1 MKNRILILLIILSAQ
16 INAQSNS
23 AWKKTLIKPDLLVYF
38 IEKPKK
44 SVDSTGT
51 TYELKTNEIILKIT
65 SEKSPLNYYGRSVK
79 EVDDEYYSTLTKNTL
94 TKNQKLLK
102 ERNFD
107 FEGHNVRELIY
118 TDNINS
124 KPCTVTLQ
132 ILNVTGFDEAMY
144 KFYFIDFKN
153 RASVPE
159 EYINFF
165 SDWDLYYKLENE
177 IKNSENENKILEEKG
192 FIIDGKKK

>member
-65 SEKSPLNYYGRSVK
+65 SEKSPLNY
-79 EVDDEYYSTLTKNTL
+79 
-94 TKNQKLLK
+94 
-102 ERNFD
+102 
-107 FEGHNVRELIY
+107 NVRELIY

-124 KPCTVTLQ
+124 KTCTVTLQ